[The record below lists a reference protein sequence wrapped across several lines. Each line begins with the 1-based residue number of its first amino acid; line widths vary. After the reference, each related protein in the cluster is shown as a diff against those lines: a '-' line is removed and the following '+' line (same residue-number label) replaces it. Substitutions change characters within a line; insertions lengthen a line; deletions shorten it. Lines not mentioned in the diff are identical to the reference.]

1 MRTNLILFLI
11 GLIITV
17 ICSLLFVS
25 TSAGSDDSIPT
36 EPIVKGTFPLP
47 LTTNGIFT
55 TQKPCNMSLASQIPE
70 PKVLADIVEPEA
82 DMSSTKLNVPTVGL
96 PNNAT
101 TTGDCLQYLD
111 IIDDYDW
118 PVEEVLQICKDES
131 KGDPMAIGDR
141 HLRNVS
147 CGLMQI
153 NMLKGRPSC
162 AEMQD
167 PVKNIA
173 FAYKLYLER
182 GFCPWSTWHGRLVYC
197 QG

>member
-1 MRTNLILFLI
+1 
-11 GLIITV
+11 
-17 ICSLLFVS
+17 
-25 TSAGSDDSIPT
+25 
-36 EPIVKGTFPLP
+36 
-47 LTTNGIFT
+47 
-55 TQKPCNMSLASQIPE
+55 MSLASQTPA
-70 PKVLADIVEPEA
+70 PVVLATIVEEPVVVA
-82 DMSSTKLNVPTVGL
+82 PVAPIIPATV
-96 PNNAT
+96 
-101 TTGDCLQYLD
+101 TGDCLQYLD

-118 PVEEVLQICKDES
+118 PIEEVLQICKDES

-141 HLRNVS
+141 HLRNIS

-182 GFCPWSTWHGRLVYC
+182 GFCPWTTWHGRLVYC